1 MIRFDAVGKQFPG
14 GHEALRG
21 LDLEVE
27 PGEMVFITGH
37 SGAGKT
43 TLLRLIALLERPSRG
58 QLLFDNRN
66 LQGVRGRQI
75 AYHRR
80 KVGMIFQDHKLLT
93 DRNVF
98 DNVALPLRIAGCREA
113 ELVKRVQASLDLVG
127 LLHRDKANPAHLS
140 SGEQQRIGIARAF
153 VRRPPVILA
162 DEPTGNLD
170 PGLSAEIMQLFCKLS
185 DIGMTLLIASHDLHL
200 VKALQKRVIVLEQGR
215 LIDDI
220 KPGAATEED
229 DGESW

>member
-1 MIRFDAVGKQFPG
+1 MIRFDSVGKQFPG
-14 GHEALRG
+14 GHEALKG
-21 LDLEVE
+21 LDLAVE
-27 PGEMVFITGH
+27 PGEMVFVTGH

-43 TLLRLIALLERPSRG
+43 TLLRLIALLDRPTRG
-58 QLLFDNRN
+58 QLLFDDRN
-66 LQGVRGRQI
+66 LQGIRGKQI

-98 DNVALPLRIAGCREA
+98 DNVALPLRITGCREA
-113 ELVKRVQASLDLVG
+113 ELIKRVHASLDLVG
-127 LLHRDKANPAHLS
+127 LLHREKANPAHLS

-170 PGLSAEIMQLFCKLS
+170 PGLSSEIMQLFCKLS
-185 DIGMTLLIASHDLHL
+185 EIGMTLLIASHDLHL
-200 VKALQKRVIVLEQGR
+200 VRELNKRVIVLEQGQ

-220 KPGAATEED
+220 RAGQTHD
-229 DGESW
+229 DDDRVEF